1 MGWSNKQLSVLGV
14 VSTTSFMGT
23 FLISSI
29 NIALPAIEKSFGMN
43 AVELSWVITS
53 FLLATALFMLPVGR
67 WGDTSGN
74 SRLFK
79 TGLIIF
85 TAASLFC
92 ALAPSG
98 KCLIAARFIQGI
110 GMAFS
115 NTTGSAILVSNFP
128 AKNRG
133 QVIGISVASVYIG
146 LALGPFVGGIITQH
160 LGWHTLFYLSFVLGL
175 TTTVIAFVFLKKEAV
190 HSGVSIKQDW
200 RGIQLFMLGLI
211 ALVYG
216 SSVIPALYG
225 WALMLGGIALISVFW
240 LLEGRTEFPMLDTK
254 LYTQNKLFAY
264 SNLAA
269 LINYT
274 STFAIVFFLS
284 FYLQK
289 IKGFEPQKAGVIIIA
304 QPVMM
309 AVFSPIIGR
318 WADKI
323 QPRYFATT
331 GMTICS
337 IGLAALAFLSE
348 RTPIGFIIAILI
360 WVGMGFAL
368 FSSPN
373 MTTIMSSVD
382 KSRYGQASG
391 SAASMRVFGQ
401 IISMTIATLY
411 ISFLFGGQ
419 SIEDVS
425 HGDFLTVMKWGF
437 ITFAIIGICGIYFSM
452 ARGNVER
459 G

>member
-1 MGWSNKQLSVLGV
+1 
-14 VSTTSFMGT
+14 
-23 FLISSI
+23 
-29 NIALPAIEKSFGMN
+29 
-43 AVELSWVITS
+43 
-53 FLLATALFMLPVGR
+53 
-67 WGDTSGN
+67 
-74 SRLFK
+74 
-79 TGLIIF
+79 
-85 TAASLFC
+85 
-92 ALAPSG
+92 
-98 KCLIAARFIQGI
+98 
-110 GMAFS
+110 
-115 NTTGSAILVSNFP
+115 
-128 AKNRG
+128 
-133 QVIGISVASVYIG
+133 
-146 LALGPFVGGIITQH
+146 
-160 LGWHTLFYLSFVLGL
+160 
-175 TTTVIAFVFLKKEAV
+175 
-190 HSGVSIKQDW
+190 
-200 RGIQLFMLGLI
+200 
-211 ALVYG
+211 
-216 SSVIPALYG
+216 
-225 WALMLGGIALISVFW
+225 
-240 LLEGRTEFPMLDTK
+240 
-254 LYTQNKLFAY
+254 
-264 SNLAA
+264 
-269 LINYT
+269 
-274 STFAIVFFLS
+274 
-284 FYLQK
+284 
-289 IKGFEPQKAGVIIIA
+289 
-304 QPVMM
+304 MM

>member
-1 MGWSNKQLSVLGV
+1 
-14 VSTTSFMGT
+14 MGT

-29 NIALPAIEKSFGMN
+29 NIALPAIEKSFGLN

-53 FLLATALFMLPVGR
+53 FLLATVLFMLPVGR

-74 SRLFK
+74 GKLFK
-79 TGLIIF
+79 IGLIIF
-85 TAASLFC
+85 TASSLFC
-92 ALAPSG
+92 ALAPTG
-98 KCLIAARFIQGI
+98 KWLVAARFIQGV
-110 GMAFS
+110 GAAFS

-146 LALGPFVGGIITQH
+146 LALGPFIGGIITQH

-175 TTTVIAFVFLKKEAV
+175 AITVIAFVFLKKESAQAPTR
-190 HSGVSIKQDW
+190 QDW
-200 RGIQLFMLGLI
+200 RGILFFMLGLL

-216 SSVIPALYG
+216 SSVIPTFYG
-225 WALMLGGIALISVFW
+225 WALMIGGIALIFVFW
-240 LLEGRTEFPMLDTK
+240 ILEGRTEYPMLDTK
-254 LYTQNKLFAY
+254 LYTQNRLFAY

-284 FYLQK
+284 LYLQK
-289 IKGFEPQKAGVIIIA
+289 IKGLEPQKAGGIIIA
-304 QPVMM
+304 QPIMM
-309 AVFSPIIGR
+309 AVFSPLIGR
-318 WADKI
+318 LADKI
-323 QPRYFATT
+323 QPRYFATA

-348 RTPIGFIIAILI
+348 QTPIGYIVAILV
-360 WVGMGFAL
+360 WVGLGFAL

-401 IISMTIATLY
+401 IISMTIVTLFF
-411 ISFLFGGQ
+411 SFLFGGQ
-419 SIEDVS
+419 SIEDVP
-425 HGDFLTVMKWGF
+425 HDDFLTVMKWGF
-437 ITFAIIGICGIYFSM
+437 ITFAAIGIGGIYFSM